1 MRQIVIQKKYIVAI
15 PRIAEETG
23 ETLWRFF
30 IMSVNYFL
38 NISKKSGKITKEVK
52 KEVVNMT
59 DVTENFLKEKMGE
72 SFLLEA
78 KNDFENKSSQ
88 ILSGMKS
95 VFNLVFEEGNV
106 FSKEIESKIV
116 SVKNVISESFLIFR
130 SFLNSIYFKNIKNV
144 FEHCFTKNKFVF
156 VKIYSENN
164 FRISKTKNDFEIYQ
178 NLLAPPAK

>member
-1 MRQIVIQKKYIVAI
+1 MQQIVIQKKYIVAI

-52 KEVVNMT
+52 KEVVNMI

-95 VFNLVFEEGNV
+95 VFNLFFEEGNV
-106 FSKEIESKIV
+106 LSKEIESKIV

-130 SFLNSIYFKNIKNV
+130 IFLNNLEKNVKNIFEYYFAEKKFVFIKIYNQNNLNIKNN
-144 FEHCFTKNKFVF
+144 NK
-156 VKIYSENN
+156 S
-164 FRISKTKNDFEIYQ
+164 DFEIYK